1 MATKYYA
8 VLTNVGAEK
17 LANATALGVQVE
29 ITQMAVGDGNGALP
43 TPNPAQTAL
52 VHELRRAPLNTL
64 SIDPNNANQII
75 AEQVIPED
83 VGGWWIREI
92 GLFDKDGDMIA
103 VANCAETYKP
113 QLQEGSGRVQVV
125 RMILIVSS
133 TAAVTLK
140 IDPSVVLATRQYV
153 DDQIIQV
160 KAFVDQQLAAHIAAA
175 DPHKQYA
182 PKASPALTGTPTAP
196 TATAGNNSTQ
206 LANTAFVQAAL
217 VAVIGGAPA
226 TLDTLKEIAT
236 AINNDP
242 NFSATINNA
251 LALKAPLASPAM
263 TGTPTAPTAA
273 QTVNNTQIA
282 TTEFVK
288 SAIAALVASSPA
300 ALDTLNELAAAL
312 GNDPNFAT
320 TVTNALAGKQPL
332 DSTLTDLSGKTV
344 NGILQYLGLGDGSGR
359 LIQCQ
364 VFKSSGTYTP
374 TKGTRFIIVEIVG
387 GGGAGGGCQ
396 VGYPNNAACGGGGM
410 SGEYVKA
417 RVDNP
422 TVTTVTIGY
431 GGTGASASVGAP
443 GGATSFGNTI
453 IAKGGLGG
461 NVLAEGTVP
470 GVVGPYGAYTE
481 PGFTGANIIG
491 SGSGYSS
498 PGVRYS
504 GSLAMGGPGGDSIL
518 GAGAGSQAI
527 VGEGIN
533 ANGHG
538 GGGGGA
544 CVYGGTTQQR
554 AGGRGM
560 AGIAII
566 WEYA

>member
-1 MATKYYA
+1 MLRIGQVEATATQDGKYTDGSVA
-8 VLTNVGAEK
+8 GGIAATRLRAAAFNAMQEELAHIVESAGLALDINDMTQVLKAIQKLTLSRANPFADIKSDGAAAISTALTN
-17 LANATALGVQVE
+17 
-29 ITQMAVGDGNGALP
+29 
-43 TPNPAQTAL
+43 
-52 VHELRRAPLNTL
+52 
-64 SIDPNNANQII
+64 
-75 AEQVIPED
+75 
-83 VGGWWIREI
+83 
-92 GLFDKDGDMIA
+92 
-103 VANCAETYKP
+103 
-113 QLQEGSGRVQVV
+113 
-125 RMILIVSS
+125 
-133 TAAVTLK
+133 
-140 IDPSVVLATRQYV
+140 
-153 DDQIIQV
+153 
-160 KAFVDQQLAAHIAAA
+160 
-175 DPHKQYA
+175 
-182 PKASPALTGTPTAP
+182 
-196 TATAGNNSTQ
+196 
-206 LANTAFVQAAL
+206 
-217 VAVIGGAPA
+217 
-226 TLDTLKEIAT
+226 
-236 AINNDP
+236 
-242 NFSATINNA
+242 
-251 LALKAPLASPAM
+251 
-263 TGTPTAPTAA
+263 
-273 QTVNNTQIA
+273 
-282 TTEFVK
+282 
-288 SAIAALVASSPA
+288 
-300 ALDTLNELAAAL
+300 
-312 GNDPNFAT
+312 
-320 TVTNALAGKQPL
+320 
-332 DSTLTDLSGKTV
+332 
-344 NGILQYLGLGDGSGR
+344 LGLGDGSGR

-364 VFKSSGTYTP
+364 VFKSSGKYTP

-461 NVLAEGTVP
+461 NVLAEGTAP
-470 GVVGPYGAYTE
+470 GVVGPYGAYTK
-481 PGFTGANIIG
+481 PVFTGANIIG

-554 AGGRGM
+554 AGGSGM

>member
-1 MATKYYA
+1 MLRIGQVEATATQDGKYTDGSVA
-8 VLTNVGAEK
+8 GGIAATRLRAAAFNAMQEELAHIVESAGLALDINDMTQVLKAIQKLTLSRANPFADIKSDGAAAISTALTN
-17 LANATALGVQVE
+17 
-29 ITQMAVGDGNGALP
+29 
-43 TPNPAQTAL
+43 
-52 VHELRRAPLNTL
+52 
-64 SIDPNNANQII
+64 
-75 AEQVIPED
+75 
-83 VGGWWIREI
+83 
-92 GLFDKDGDMIA
+92 
-103 VANCAETYKP
+103 
-113 QLQEGSGRVQVV
+113 
-125 RMILIVSS
+125 
-133 TAAVTLK
+133 
-140 IDPSVVLATRQYV
+140 
-153 DDQIIQV
+153 
-160 KAFVDQQLAAHIAAA
+160 
-175 DPHKQYA
+175 
-182 PKASPALTGTPTAP
+182 
-196 TATAGNNSTQ
+196 
-206 LANTAFVQAAL
+206 
-217 VAVIGGAPA
+217 
-226 TLDTLKEIAT
+226 
-236 AINNDP
+236 
-242 NFSATINNA
+242 
-251 LALKAPLASPAM
+251 
-263 TGTPTAPTAA
+263 
-273 QTVNNTQIA
+273 
-282 TTEFVK
+282 
-288 SAIAALVASSPA
+288 
-300 ALDTLNELAAAL
+300 
-312 GNDPNFAT
+312 
-320 TVTNALAGKQPL
+320 
-332 DSTLTDLSGKTV
+332 
-344 NGILQYLGLGDGSGR
+344 LGLGDGSGR

-374 TKGTRFIIVEIVG
+374 TKGTKFIIVEIVG
-387 GGGAGGGCQ
+387 GGGAGGGCL

-431 GGTGASASVGAP
+431 GGTGASASVGAT

-461 NVLAEGTVP
+461 NVLAEGTAP

-504 GSLAMGGPGGDSIL
+504 GSLAIGGPGGDSIL

-544 CVYGGTTQQR
+544 CVYGGATQRR
-554 AGGRGM
+554 AGGSGM